1 MAIGMGSGF
10 ECPQINLGR
19 AQVSLIKGFS
29 PLSVNLTVEKN
40 TEQVNFIDINK

>member
-29 PLSVNLTVEKN
+29 PLSVNLTVEKKHRAS
-40 TEQVNFIDINK
+40 QFY